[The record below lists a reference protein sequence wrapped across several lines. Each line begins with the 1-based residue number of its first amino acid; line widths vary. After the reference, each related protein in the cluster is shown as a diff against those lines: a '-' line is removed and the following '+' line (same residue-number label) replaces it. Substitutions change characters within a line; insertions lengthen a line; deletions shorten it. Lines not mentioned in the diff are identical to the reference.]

1 LESNWCILN
10 AELQINWRALGDHLL
25 PISQMGSVG
34 VIIHTNYYLFQMFS
48 ADAQPDSIVLAPKKK
63 NDSIDQPALGD
74 GDSKKKTQKD
84 A

>member
-1 LESNWCILN
+1 MHNLTALFL
-10 AELQINWRALGDHLL
+10 LQ
-25 PISQMGSVG
+25 
-34 VIIHTNYYLFQMFS
+34 
-48 ADAQPDSIVLAPKKK
+48 KKK